1 MFFGD
6 TADFQFQEFVLQT
19 LFRLSIFSEENIWQ
33 PLAKVRRYFFTLWRD
48 KLGTKKLPEEFYGSF
63 FLRVPGICPRKGQI
77 RN

>member
-6 TADFQFQEFVLQT
+6 TADFQFQQFALG
-19 LFRLSIFSEENIWQ
+19 
-33 PLAKVRRYFFTLWRD
+33 RD